1 MDWGLRSATSPV
13 KPSSSHDIDYPV
25 SSITTATAIRTR
37 PTRQCMSAAIKVRWM
52 QPMKAI
58 TRFLDETPRCS
69 DELNED
75 RATPGTEGTTITP
88 LVIDNAVV
96 EVEPAFYQ
104 AQGRVRLDQTAPRT
118 GRDLPFPGHTGI
130 RRCATDSAERYLRVG
145 RTA

>member
-1 MDWGLRSATSPV
+1 
-13 KPSSSHDIDYPV
+13 
-25 SSITTATAIRTR
+25 
-37 PTRQCMSAAIKVRWM
+37 MSAAIKARWM

-96 EVEPAFYQ
+96 EVEPAFYH

-130 RRCATDSAERYLRVG
+130 RRCATDSAERYLREG

>member
-1 MDWGLRSATSPV
+1 
-13 KPSSSHDIDYPV
+13 
-25 SSITTATAIRTR
+25 
-37 PTRQCMSAAIKVRWM
+37 
-52 QPMKAI
+52 MKAI

-104 AQGRVRLDQTAPRT
+104 LKDGYASTRLRLEPAAIC
-118 GRDLPFPGHTGI
+118 LFPGTQVSGAVQLIRPSVTFEKAEQHDVRAGNAYFGERFASRKWVCPRLAPPTLSANSLIPATARPAIHT
-130 RRCATDSAERYLRVG
+130 TQ
-145 RTA
+145 